1 MAQSSFE
8 SLKNKLAILADA
20 AKYDASCSSS
30 GSQRKRQAGGMGN
43 VEGMG
48 ICHSYAPDGRCIS
61 LLKILM
67 TNYCIYDC
75 KFCVNRVSSDT
86 PRARFTPA
94 EIVWLTLEFYR
105 RNYIEGLFL
114 SSGIIGSSDQTM
126 ELLIEV
132 ARSLR
137 QDHKFN
143 GYIHLKVVAGSSPEL
158 TERAGLFAD
167 RISVNIEMP
176 VQTDLDR
183 LAPAKTLVEA
193 QGSMLDIKGKL
204 DQTKDEQK
212 HYKKTPLFA
221 PAGQTT
227 QMIVGATGTDDASFL
242 NKTETLYK
250 DYRLKRVYYSAY
262 SPIVGADPTLPSG
275 SPVLRRENRL
285 YQADWLMR
293 FYGFAANELA
303 NESAPSLSEDIDPK
317 TAWALRNRH
326 FFPVDVNKASKE
338 ELLRVPGFGVR
349 GVERIL
355 MVRRLRRLRVQ
366 DLKTLRLTWA
376 RARFFVSTTDHNP
389 DALLIDRQNLD
400 SILRPGQQQLSLF
413 DAPANSAGEAPAPE
427 ALDPNAPVTETKST
441 PADAEAKIVAL
452 TGEM

>member
-8 SLKNKLAILADA
+8 SLKKKLSILADA

-30 GSQRKRQAGGMGN
+30 GSKRKREAGGMGN

-61 LLKILM
+61 LLKILL
-67 TNYCIYDC
+67 TNFCIYDC
-75 KFCVNRVSSDT
+75 KFCVNRISSDT
-86 PRARFTPA
+86 PRAKFTP
-94 EIVWLTLEFYR
+94 EEVVWLTLEFYR

-137 QDHKFN
+137 LDHKFN

-158 TERAGLFAD
+158 VERAGLYAD

-193 QGSMLDIKGKL
+193 EGSMSDIKGKL
-204 DQTKDEQK
+204 DQAQDERK
-212 HYKKTPLFA
+212 HYKNSPVFA

-242 NKTETLYK
+242 VKSETLYK
-250 DYRLKRVYYSAY
+250 THKLKRVYYSAY
-262 SPIVGADPTLPSG
+262 SPISGADPTLPSG
-275 SPVLRRENRL
+275 SPVLIRENRL

-293 FYGFAANELA
+293 FYGFEAKELA

-317 TAWALRNRH
+317 TSWALRNRH
-326 FFPVDVNKASKE
+326 FFPVDVNKASRE

-349 GVERIL
+349 GVDRIL
-355 MVRRLRRLRVQ
+355 TVRRLRRLRVQ

-376 RARFFVSTTDHNP
+376 RARFFVSTIDHNP

-413 DAPANSAGEAPAPE
+413 DTPAAAP
-427 ALDPNAPVTETKST
+427 TETS
-441 PADAEAKIVAL
+441 AESPTGLVAESKLVAL